1 MALNDARDTAL
12 LAGAII
18 DRTTQ
23 ATLFFVE
30 AERRLGDS
38 WKVELEGRLFLN
50 VPSGDPLA
58 SIRDDDFITLRLSW
72 FF

>member
-1 MALNDARDTAL
+1 M
-12 LAGAII
+12 LAGAIA
-18 DRTTQ
+18 DRTSQ

-38 WKVELEGRLFLN
+38 WKVELEGRLFIN
-50 VPSGDPLA
+50 VPGGDPLA
-58 SIRDDDFITLRLSW
+58 GIRDDDVVTLRLTK